1 MSDGITRLVRPGRV
15 TLDGQL
21 VSYWEREA
29 QRLDALADAARW
41 NWSAR
46 SLRRKAERA
55 RAEGARFAARE
66 AARRS
71 PSPDAQ
77 AAPEVPE
84 DFGPA

>member
-1 MSDGITRLVRPGRV
+1 MSDGITRPVRPGRV

-29 QRLDALADAARW
+29 QRLEALADAARW

-46 SLRRKAERA
+46 SFRRKAERA

-66 AARRS
+66 QARQ
-71 PSPDAQ
+71 P
-77 AAPEVPE
+77 AAPETPE
-84 DFGPA
+84 ISGTPETA

>member
-1 MSDGITRLVRPGRV
+1 MSDGITRPVRPGRV

-29 QRLDALADAARW
+29 QRLEALAGAARW

-66 AARRS
+66 AGRRS
-71 PSPDAQ
+71 PAADASDP
-77 AAPEVPE
+77 ADGPET
-84 DFGPA
+84 A